1 MWWFTKKNRDVE
13 PTETESAYPV
23 SEIQNEDR
31 VPIPKEKFILESN
44 VADDLLSYPFMEFTS
59 VSKKIGKQKDIRM
72 R

>member
-31 VPIPKEKFILESN
+31 VPIPKEN
-44 VADDLLSYPFMEFTS
+44 LS
-59 VSKKIGKQKDIRM
+59 
-72 R
+72 